1 MNWEKTIF
9 LAHASEDKTAVR
21 KLYRE
26 LKASGLDPWLDEE
39 NLNPG
44 VLWDEEI
51 KEVIHKTRFFL
62 ACISKHS
69 ASKTGYI
76 QKELRMA
83 LAELELKP
91 PGQIFFIPVL
101 LEDTELPSIPVGTFN
116 LREFQAVK
124 IFLEGGVQK
133 LITQLKRQLDIR
145 DEEVKHKEN
154 EFKVVKDLISQGRI
168 DEALN
173 LLYESKSK
181 YPDDFA
187 NDIIFIRSRYN
198 TLLREYSNAR
208 ITFDDY
214 SRGNNQITFA
224 IMESIKRIE
233 EYIKTKQFT

>member
-1 MNWEKTIF
+1 MNWGKTIF
-9 LAHASEDKTAVR
+9 LAHASEDKPAVR

-26 LKASGLDPWLDEE
+26 LKASGLEPWLDEE
-39 NLNPG
+39 NLEPG
-44 VLWDEEI
+44 VRWDEEI
-51 KEVIHKTRFFL
+51 KEVIQKTRFFL

-69 ASKTGYI
+69 ANKTGYI

-101 LEDTELPSIPVGTFN
+101 LEDTQLPNIPVGTFN

-133 LITQLKRQLDIR
+133 LITQIKRQLDIR
-145 DEEVKHKEN
+145 QDDENKDDSG
-154 EFKVVKDLISQGRI
+154 FKIVKDLISLGRI

-173 LLYESKSK
+173 LLYDSKSDF
-181 YPDDFA
+181 PDDFA
-187 NDIIFIRSRYN
+187 NEIIFIKSRYN
-198 TLLREYSNAR
+198 LLLREYSNAR

-214 SRGNNQITFA
+214 SRGNSQITFA

-233 EYIKTKQFT
+233 EYIKSKK